1 MNEAQ
6 VLDFA
11 RDAVLTM
18 LTVATPIMLVG
29 LVVGLT
35 VAVMAQSVRVLAT
48 LSTPTLS
55 ADDDGRRRAAIQR
68 CAAGFPSSRKGSRVR
83 PS

>member
-6 VLDFA
+6 VLEFA

-35 VAVMAQSVRVLAT
+35 VSLFSGSDLDPGNHAYFRSEDPHRFYIV
-48 LSTPTLS
+48 
-55 ADDDGRRRAAIQR
+55 
-68 CAAGFPSSRKGSRVR
+68 AGFAAVHVSV
-83 PS
+83 